1 MSNFWSRYLHPRL
14 ADVIEEFG
22 YLEPTPVQ
30 ERAIPRV
37 LSGVNVL
44 ITAPT
49 GSGKTE
55 AAMFPIMSEILSEG
69 LAGGVAAIYITPAR
83 ALNRDVNVRLREI
96 ANRLGIT
103 TAVRHGDTPES
114 ERRRQVR
121 EPPTI
126 LITTPETLQVILV
139 MRSMRRA
146 LRNVKWIIID
156 ELHELMNDE
165 RGAQLSIALER
176 LVNIAGEYQRIGLSA
191 TIGNTELA
199 SQFLAGIGRQV
210 EVVSVDVSREMEI
223 SVEYPEASE
232 EDMGLAE
239 ELNTI
244 PETAARLRRI
254 AEIVSGHRATL
265 IFTNTRDEAEL
276 LGHRLS
282 RVIGDD
288 AVGVYH
294 GSLDREEREGLEEG
308 LRNGRVR
315 AVVTTS
321 SLELGIDIGH
331 VDAVIQYSSP
341 RQVTKLIQ
349 RVGRSGHRLGRRAI
363 GYVIAR
369 DTDDYL
375 ESLVI
380 ARKALNNELEREVE
394 YHEKALD
401 VLHHQIAGMVIEA
414 RIEGRTLTING
425 VLNTVRRAHP
435 YRELTPEELMDVLR
449 FMEGSRLVRANEDG
463 TITPRRGLHR
473 YYFENI
479 SMIPDQK
486 HYRARDMITNRAIG
500 ELDEEF
506 VETTE
511 PETQIILAGRPWR
524 IVSIDHEKR
533 EVVLEPLNQILN
545 AVPTWIG
552 EEIPVPTE
560 VAQEVCRLRD
570 ELISTMTNGA
580 DPTTVLRNYPT
591 DETPNPLIEES
602 RQQAGTEI
610 TEFTNTI
617 NIEWR
622 GRDSVIHAC
631 LGTKGNQALALYLAK
646 YIGQRYRV
654 AVTYVTDPYRV
665 LITTPIGIPPQA
677 ITEALNQSPDYVDG
691 ELRDAIRSTR
701 LYKYRFIHVARR
713 FGVLPRESVDVNIER
728 LTTALRD
735 TVVDREVIREILTEK
750 INPTPLKQLISK
762 IREGRMNIK
771 ITKVEQYTPTA
782 QHIINQASKYDTAI
796 QGIPTTTILQLLKK
810 RIEEREVTLLCL
822 NCGWH
827 TTTKV
832 KYIPEQVKC
841 PRCGMRQIAVLK
853 HGEDPTRAYEITKK
867 ARRNQRLTKEEQEKW
882 QELTQTA
889 LAVLQYGKKAIT
901 ALAAH
906 GVGPTT
912 AIRKVLPKA
921 KTEQELYQQILEAER
936 QYQKT
941 KPFWNE

>member
-1 MSNFWSRYLHPRL
+1 MSNFWREHLHPRL
-14 ADVIEEFG
+14 VDVIEGFG

-55 AAMFPIMSEILSEG
+55 AAMFPIMSKILSEG
-69 LAGGVAAIYITPAR
+69 LTGGVAAIYITPAR
-83 ALNRDVNVRLREI
+83 ALNRDVNIRLREI
-96 ANRLGIT
+96 ASRLGIT

-146 LRNVKWIIID
+146 LRNVRWVVVD

-199 SQFLAGIGRQV
+199 GQFLAGVGRWV

-232 EDMGLAE
+232 EDVGLAE
-239 ELNTI
+239 ELSTM
-244 PETAARLRRI
+244 PEVAARVRRI

-265 IFTNTRDEAEL
+265 VFTNTRDEAEL
-276 LGHRLS
+276 LGHRLG
-282 RVIGDD
+282 RVLGSN

-308 LRNGRVR
+308 LRGGRVR

-363 GYVIAR
+363 GHVITR

-380 ARKALNNELEREVE
+380 ARRALNNELEREVE

-401 VLHHQIAGMVIEA
+401 VLHHQVAGMVIEA
-414 RIEGRTLTING
+414 KVEGRALTVG
-425 VLNTVRRAHP
+425 DVLDTVRRAHP
-435 YRELTPEELMDVLR
+435 YRGLTRDELMEVLR
-449 FMEGSRLVRANEDG
+449 FMEGNRLIRVNEDG

-506 VETTE
+506 VETVE
-511 PETQIILAGRPWR
+511 PGTQIILAGRPWR
-524 IVSIDHEKR
+524 IVGIDRGKS
-533 EVVLEPLNQILN
+533 EVVLEPLNQVLN

-560 VAQEVCRLRD
+560 VAQEVCRLRE
-570 ELISTMTNGA
+570 ELMKAVANGE
-580 DPTTVLRNYPT
+580 DPTPVLTKYPAGGAPT
-591 DETPNPLIEES
+591 PLIEEL
-602 RQQAGTEI
+602 RQQVSTGVMGFPDTV
-610 TEFTNTI
+610 T
-617 NIEWR
+617 IEWR
-622 GRDSVIHAC
+622 GRDFVIHAC
-631 LGTKGNQALALYLAK
+631 LGTKGNQALALYLAR

-654 AVTYVTDPYRV
+654 AVTYVTDPYRA
-665 LITTPIGIPPQA
+665 LITTPISIPPQA
-677 ITEALNQSPDYVDG
+677 ITEALNQSPDYVEG
-691 ELRDAIRSTR
+691 ELREAVRSTR

-728 LTTALRD
+728 LAAALRD

-750 INPTPLKQLISK
+750 INPTPLRQLINS
-762 IREGRMNIK
+762 IREGKTAVRI
-771 ITKVEQYTPTA
+771 IKVEQYTPIA
-782 QHIINQASKYDTAI
+782 QHIINQAAKIDAAV

-827 TTTKV
+827 VTMKV
-832 KYIPEQVKC
+832 KYVPEQVKC

-853 HGEDPTRAYEITKK
+853 YGEDPARTYEIVRK
-867 ARRNQRLTKEEQEKW
+867 ARRNQRLTREEQEKW

-889 LAVLQYGKKAIT
+889 LAVLQYGKKAII

>member
-14 ADVIEEFG
+14 VNTIKEFG

-37 LSGVNVL
+37 LGGANVL

-55 AAMFPIMSEILSEG
+55 AAMFPIMSKILSG
-69 LAGGVAAIYITPAR
+69 GSTGGVAAIYITPAR

-146 LRNVKWIIID
+146 LRNVRWVVVD

-199 SQFLAGIGRQV
+199 SQFLAGVGRRV

-232 EDMGLAE
+232 EDVGLAE
-239 ELNTI
+239 ELNTM

-254 AEIVSGHRATL
+254 AEIVGAHRATL
-265 IFTNTRDEAEL
+265 VFTNTRDEAEL
-276 LGHRLS
+276 LGHRLG
-282 RVIGDD
+282 RVFSDN

-294 GSLDREEREGLEEG
+294 GSLDKEEREGLEEG
-308 LRNGRVR
+308 LRSGRVR
-315 AVVTTS
+315 TVVTTS

-341 RQVTKLIQ
+341 RQVAKLIQ
-349 RVGRSGHRLGRRAI
+349 RVGRSGHRLGRRAV

-401 VLHHQIAGMVIEA
+401 VLHHQVAGMVIEA
-414 RIEGRTLTING
+414 KIEGRALTVGDILG
-425 VLNTVRRAHP
+425 TVRRAHP
-435 YRELTPEELMDVLR
+435 YRELTPEELMEVLR
-449 FMEGSRLVRANEDG
+449 FMEGNKLVRVNEDG

-473 YYFENI
+473 YYFESI

-486 HYRARDMITNRAIG
+486 HYRARDMITNKAIG

-511 PETQIILAGRPWR
+511 PGTQIILAGRPWK
-524 IVSIDHEKR
+524 IVSIDRGKG
-533 EVVLEPLNQILN
+533 EVILEPLNQILN

-560 VAQEVCRLRD
+560 VAQEVCRLRE
-570 ELISTMTNGA
+570 ELINAIANGA
-580 DPTTVLRNYPT
+580 GPATALAKYPT
-591 DETPNPLIEES
+591 REIPNPLIEEL
-602 RQQAGTEI
+602 RQQAGTEV
-610 TEFTNTI
+610 TEFTNAVI
-617 NIEWR
+617 IEWR
-622 GRDSVIHAC
+622 GRDAVIHAC
-631 LGTKGNQALALYLAK
+631 LGTKGNQALALYLARH
-646 YIGQRYRV
+646 IGQRYRV

-665 LITTPIGIPPQA
+665 LITTPISIPPQA
-677 ITEALNQSPDYVDG
+677 ITETLNQSPDYVEG
-691 ELRDAIRSTR
+691 ELREAIRGTR

-728 LTTALRD
+728 LATALRD

-750 INPTPLKQLISK
+750 VDSTPLRQLVSSV
-762 IREGRMNIK
+762 REGR
-771 ITKVEQYTPTA
+771 ITVRVVKVEQYTPIA
-782 QHIINQASKYDTAI
+782 QHIINQAGKYDTAI

-832 KYIPEQVKC
+832 KYIPEQIKC

-853 HGEDPTRAYEITKK
+853 YGEDPRRTYEIARK
-867 ARRNQRLTKEEQEKW
+867 ARRKQRLTREEQEKW

-889 LAVLQYGKKAIT
+889 
-901 ALAAH
+901 
-906 GVGPTT
+906 
-912 AIRKVLPKA
+912 
-921 KTEQELYQQILEAER
+921 
-936 QYQKT
+936 
-941 KPFWNE
+941 

>member
-1 MSNFWSRYLHPRL
+1 M
-14 ADVIEEFG
+14 
-22 YLEPTPVQ
+22 
-30 ERAIPRV
+30 
-37 LSGVNVL
+37 
-44 ITAPT
+44 
-49 GSGKTE
+49 
-55 AAMFPIMSEILSEG
+55 
-69 LAGGVAAIYITPAR
+69 
-83 ALNRDVNVRLREI
+83 
-96 ANRLGIT
+96 
-103 TAVRHGDTPES
+103 
-114 ERRRQVR
+114 
-121 EPPTI
+121 
-126 LITTPETLQVILV
+126 
-139 MRSMRRA
+139 
-146 LRNVKWIIID
+146 
-156 ELHELMNDE
+156 
-165 RGAQLSIALER
+165 
-176 LVNIAGEYQRIGLSA
+176 
-191 TIGNTELA
+191 
-199 SQFLAGIGRQV
+199 
-210 EVVSVDVSREMEI
+210 DVSREMEI

-232 EDMGLAE
+232 EDVGLAE
-239 ELNTI
+239 ELNTM

-254 AEIVSGHRATL
+254 AEIVGSHRATL

-276 LGHRLS
+276 LGGHRLS
-282 RVIGDD
+282 RVLGEN

-308 LRNGRVR
+308 LRSGRVR

-349 RVGRSGHRLGRRAI
+349 RVGRSGHRLGRRAV

-380 ARKALNNELEREVE
+380 ARKALNNELEGGEVE

-414 RIEGRTLTING
+414 KIEGRALTINDI
-425 VLNTVRRAHP
+425 LNTVRRAHP
-435 YRELTPEELMDVLR
+435 YRELTPEELMEVLR
-449 FMEGSRLVRANEDG
+449 FMESNRLIRINEDG

-486 HYRARDMITNRAIG
+486 HYRARDMVTNKAIG

-511 PETQIILAGRPWR
+511 PGTQIILAGRPWR
-524 IVSIDHEKR
+524 IVGIDHEKGG

-560 VAQEVCRLRD
+560 VAQEVCRLRE
-570 ELISTMTNGA
+570 ELIKAAANGA
-580 DPTTVLRNYPT
+580 DPTTALSNYPT
-591 DETPNPLIEES
+591 REVPPNPLIEEL
-602 RQQAGTEI
+602 RQQAGTGV
-610 TEFTNTI
+610 TEFTNAVI
-617 NIEWR
+617 IEWR
-622 GRDSVIHAC
+622 GRDAVIHAC
-631 LGTKGNQALALYLAK
+631 LGTKGNQALALYLAR

-665 LITTPIGIPPQA
+665 LITTPISIPPPQA
-677 ITEALNQSPDYVDG
+677 ITEALGQSPDYVDE
-691 ELRDAIRSTR
+691 ELRDAIRNTR
-701 LYKYRFIHVARR
+701 LYRYRFIHVARR
-713 FGVLPRESVDVNIER
+713 FGVLPRESVDVNIDR
-728 LTTALRD
+728 LAAALRD
-735 TVVDREVIREILTEK
+735 TVVDREVIREVLTEK

-762 IREGRMNIK
+762 VREGCVSVRVIK
-771 ITKVEQYTPTA
+771 AEQYTLTA

-853 HGEDPTRAYEITKK
+853 YGEDPRRTYEIARK

-912 AIRKVLPKA
+912 AIRKILPKA

-936 QYQKT
+936 QYQRT

>member
-14 ADVIEEFG
+14 VNAIKEFG

-37 LSGVNVL
+37 LNGANVL

-55 AAMFPIMSEILSEG
+55 AAMFPIMSKILSG
-69 LAGGVAAIYITPAR
+69 GGSTGGVAAIYITPAR

-146 LRNVKWIIID
+146 LRNVRWVVVD

-165 RGAQLSIALER
+165 RGGAQLSIALER
-176 LVNIAGEYQRIGLSA
+176 LANIAGEYQRIGLSA

-199 SQFLAGIGRQV
+199 SQFLAGVGRQV

-223 SVEYPEASE
+223 NVEYPEATE
-232 EDMGLAE
+232 EDVGLAE
-239 ELNTI
+239 DLNTM

-254 AEIVSGHRATL
+254 TEIVSGHRATL

-276 LGHRLS
+276 LGGHRLG
-282 RVIGDD
+282 RMLGNN

-294 GSLDREEREGLEEG
+294 GSLDKEEREGLEEG
-308 LRNGRVR
+308 LRSGRVR
-315 AVVTTS
+315 TVVTTS

-349 RVGRSGHRLGRRAI
+349 RVGRSGHRLGRRAV

-401 VLHHQIAGMVIEA
+401 VLHHQVAGMVIEA
-414 RIEGRTLTING
+414 KIEGRALTVG
-425 VLNTVRRAHP
+425 DVLGTVRRAHP

-449 FMEGSRLVRANEDG
+449 FMEGNRLVRINEDG
-463 TITPRRGLHR
+463 TITPRRGGLHR

-486 HYRARDMITNRAIG
+486 HYRARDMITNKAIG

-511 PETQIILAGRPWR
+511 PGTQIILAGKPWR
-524 IVSIDHEKR
+524 IVGIDHEK
-533 EVVLEPLNQILN
+533 
-545 AVPTWIG
+545 G
-552 EEIPVPTE
+552 
-560 VAQEVCRLRD
+560 
-570 ELISTMTNGA
+570 
-580 DPTTVLRNYPT
+580 
-591 DETPNPLIEES
+591 
-602 RQQAGTEI
+602 
-610 TEFTNTI
+610 
-617 NIEWR
+617 
-622 GRDSVIHAC
+622 GR
-631 LGTKGNQALALYLAK
+631 
-646 YIGQRYRV
+646 
-654 AVTYVTDPYRV
+654 
-665 LITTPIGIPPQA
+665 
-677 ITEALNQSPDYVDG
+677 
-691 ELRDAIRSTR
+691 
-701 LYKYRFIHVARR
+701 
-713 FGVLPRESVDVNIER
+713 
-728 LTTALRD
+728 
-735 TVVDREVIREILTEK
+735 
-750 INPTPLKQLISK
+750 
-762 IREGRMNIK
+762 
-771 ITKVEQYTPTA
+771 
-782 QHIINQASKYDTAI
+782 
-796 QGIPTTTILQLLKK
+796 
-810 RIEEREVTLLCL
+810 
-822 NCGWH
+822 
-827 TTTKV
+827 
-832 KYIPEQVKC
+832 
-841 PRCGMRQIAVLK
+841 
-853 HGEDPTRAYEITKK
+853 
-867 ARRNQRLTKEEQEKW
+867 
-882 QELTQTA
+882 
-889 LAVLQYGKKAIT
+889 
-901 ALAAH
+901 
-906 GVGPTT
+906 
-912 AIRKVLPKA
+912 
-921 KTEQELYQQILEAER
+921 
-936 QYQKT
+936 
-941 KPFWNE
+941 